1 MEIMLHNAQNVKT
14 NAPAIV
20 IVVPLN
26 VAQTTAAIGK
36 LEYAARLLTL
46 HLRMPITIL
55 VANQVVLYLRIL
67 LQFKYTHFMKRVCV
81 VFEITIYFE
90 LGQYIQHVG
99 CAVPGNDLFT
109 YEQKS
114 ALECKGL
121 CDTNVNCLAI
131 NYVTDRDDG
140 SGTWYQI
147 GTCILKRSGAYTDH
161 SDIDGYKNIDCYVK
175 QGIIYEIK
183 NRL

>member
-1 MEIMLHNAQNVKT
+1 
-14 NAPAIV
+14 
-20 IVVPLN
+20 
-26 VAQTTAAIGK
+26 
-36 LEYAARLLTL
+36 
-46 HLRMPITIL
+46 
-55 VANQVVLYLRIL
+55 
-67 LQFKYTHFMKRVCV
+67 MKRVCV
-81 VFEITIYFE
+81 LFEISIYFE

-140 SGTWYQI
+140 SGTRYQI

-161 SDIDGYKNIDCYVK
+161 SNVDGYKNIDCYVK